1 MDFGATIQMNN
12 PKVRIMCVSNV
23 FSRMMYFL
31 QAGDVE
37 EGHRH
42 NFDHA
47 TLLSSGKLKIEIL
60 DEQNNVQSEKIF
72 TAPDFVFIAKEDIHR
87 LTALVDNT
95 VAVCIHAMRDLD
107 ENIISPDSFVNMVRG
122 DDLGKLVKDT
132 NFPYQD
138 PAIKN
143 ERKA

>member
-47 TLLSSGKLKIEIL
+47 TLLSSGKLKIE
-60 DEQNNVQSEKIF
+60 
-72 TAPDFVFIAKEDIHR
+72 
-87 LTALVDNT
+87 NT
-95 VAVCIHAMRDLD
+95 
-107 ENIISPDSFVNMVRG
+107 
-122 DDLGKLVKDT
+122 
-132 NFPYQD
+132 
-138 PAIKN
+138 
-143 ERKA
+143 